1 MRASRRRAR
10 SSRSALEVLRRAA
23 VDSSASEGPLVAAPL
38 TGRGFA
44 EAAFMRRVGF
54 SRRGELGRRATIK
67 MGSTLPGCAGLLRLR
82 RRRRFDRLG
91 VMSMFVVRRVAG
103 LESGRARSGGS
114 RPSSRCRKFPSC
126 RPGPPSDA
134 CPSWARKADHQG
146 GRLRKDADRWPGVH
160 SQFVVDG
167 LVEALPQARRGRD
180 SLGQDPETGS
190 AGREQR
196 AKDGRKALPPTS
208 ISTFSM
214 NRSGVVTQKFPGDRA
229 GGLKRPQG
237 GVELGSFRYRWVH
250 SDTGDGGAQESFRAN
265 RGLP

>member
-1 MRASRRRAR
+1 
-10 SSRSALEVLRRAA
+10 
-23 VDSSASEGPLVAAPL
+23 
-38 TGRGFA
+38 
-44 EAAFMRRVGF
+44 MRRVGF

-114 RPSSRCRKFPSC
+114 RPSSRYRKFPSC
-126 RPGPPSDA
+126 RSGQPSDA
-134 CPSWARKADHQG
+134 CSGRARKADHRK
-146 GRLRKDADRWPGVH
+146 GRLQKDADRWPGVH
-160 SQFVVDG
+160 SQFVVGG
-167 LVEALPQARRGRD
+167 LVQALPQARRGRD

-214 NRSGVVTQKFPGDRA
+214 NRSGVVTQKYPGSRA
-229 GGLKRPQG
+229 EWPVWAGRGPLAWPISIPTG
-237 GVELGSFRYRWVH
+237 PLRYRGW
-250 SDTGDGGAQESFRAN
+250 GCQESFRAN
-265 RGLP
+265 RGLPCRAEIERRKEPGWAPGWW